1 MVYPIKYGAP
11 KKDGYSIYFNFVTFW
26 EVYTN
31 KSFIDFKEFS
41 HETIY
46 NNIKIIFQRHQ
57 TETVTALTEKTL
69 DDVSSHGVFSSTDE
83 IDEISITTEK
93 GT

>member
-1 MVYPIKYGAP
+1 MKFLAV
-11 KKDGYSIYFNFVTFW
+11 D
-26 EVYTN
+26 TN
-31 KSFIDFKEFS
+31 KNSINFKEFFMK
-41 HETIY
+41 TIY
-46 NNIKIIFQRHQ
+46 NDDKIIFQRHQ

-83 IDEISITTEK
+83 IDQISITTEK